1 MPFLTPRA
9 VKWIIASVFL
19 VATAR
24 LAWFVDRYAVNLIFW
39 DQWDFLHG
47 LFVGEDWWTL
57 FRWQHGPQR
66 QGLGNLITAALYSA
80 TGWNARADAAAAAVL
95 MLLAALAG
103 LWLVRRLCGQLRPW
117 DAVVPLLFLTTSSA
131 ETYAAATNLAHGP
144 LSALFLVALA
154 LALTVQSHSVRC
166 ALIVGVNALAVNTGF
181 TLLLGPV
188 TPALLLLFASAP
200 TLRPSARVTYAAGAA
215 ASIGA
220 MALVLK
226 GLVFHSATSCFQF
239 PHPRPLE
246 YLPFAGSL
254 LTHALG
260 LYAGDDVTPS
270 ALASIVAIV
279 VVALW
284 AYATFRLIRSRG
296 DSMLWNVAGLLLTFT
311 VLFTIVT
318 TVGRVCLGLY
328 AASATRYIPY
338 VLPGLL
344 AVYLLPRSG
353 EATRI
358 RTTVLALFL
367 AGVTAREVA
376 AARNDAE
383 ASHHATHKRLWADCY
398 LARHVVAECDAET
411 GGPIYPAAEATGLQE
426 KLDWLEERR
435 YSLFQERTRLR
446 FGPVARAERSRDR
459 PSRR

>member
-24 LAWFVDRYAVNLIFW
+24 LAWFVDRYAVNLLFW
-39 DQWDFLHG
+39 DQWDFLNG
-47 LFVGEDWWTL
+47 LFVGEDLWTL

-66 QGLGNLITAALYSA
+66 QGLGNLIDAALYPA

-103 LWLVRRLCGQLRPW
+103 LWLVRRVCGPLRPW

-131 ETYAAATNLAHGP
+131 ETYTAATNLAHGP

-154 LALTVQSHSVRC
+154 LALTVQSHSARC
-166 ALIVGVNALAVNTGF
+166 ALIVAVNFLAVNTGF

-188 TPALLLLFASAP
+188 TPALQLLFASAP
-200 TLRPSARVTYAAGAA
+200 TLPPSARATYAAGAA

-220 MALVLK
+220 MALLFK
-226 GLVFHSATSCFQF
+226 GFVFQSAASCFQF

-246 YLPFAGSL
+246 YLPFAGSI
-254 LTHALG
+254 LTHGLG
-260 LYAGDDVTPS
+260 LHVGDNVSPS
-270 ALASIVAIV
+270 ALASIVAIA

-296 DSMLWNVAGLLLTFT
+296 NSVLWCVASVLLTFT
-311 VLFTIVT
+311 VLFTLLT
-318 TVGRVCLGLY
+318 TVGRVCLGPN
-328 AASATRYIPY
+328 AASATRYIPC
-338 VLPGLL
+338 VLPALL
-344 AVYLLPRSG
+344 AMYLLPRSG
-353 EATRI
+353 KATRT

-367 AGVTAREVA
+367 AGVTAREIA
-376 AARNDAE
+376 AARNDAV
-383 ASHHATHKRLWADCY
+383 AVHHATHKRLWADCY

-426 KLDWLEERR
+426 KLDWLEARR

-446 FGPVARAERSRDR
+446 FGPGARAESVEG
-459 PSRR
+459 PP

>member
-1 MPFLTPRA
+1 MAFLTPR
-9 VKWIIASVFL
+9 VVRGIVASAFI

-24 LAWFVDRYAVNLIFW
+24 LAWFVDRYAVNVIFW

-47 LFVGEDWWTL
+47 VFAGVDWWTL

-66 QGLGNLITAALYSA
+66 QGLGNLIDAALYPA
-80 TGWNARADAAAAAVL
+80 TGWNARADAAAAAAL
-95 MLLAALAG
+95 TFLAALGG
-103 LWLVRRLCGQLRPW
+103 LWLVRRICGPLRPW
-117 DAVVPLLFLTTSSA
+117 DAVVPLMFLTTSNA
-131 ETYAAATNLAHGP
+131 ETYAATTNLAHGP
-144 LSALFLVALA
+144 LPALFLVALG

-166 ALIVGVNALAVNTGF
+166 ALVVGVNFLAVNTGF

-200 TLRPSARVTYAAGAA
+200 GLPSSARASYAAGAA

-220 MALVLK
+220 MALLLK
-226 GLVFHSATSCFQF
+226 GFVFQSATSCFQF

-246 YLPFAGSL
+246 YLPFAGSIL
-254 LTHALG
+254 SHALG
-260 LYAGDDVTPS
+260 LYADDDTSSTLVS
-270 ALASIVAIV
+270 AVAIA

-296 DSMLWNVAGLLLTFT
+296 DSVLWSVAGVLLTFT
-311 VLFTIVT
+311 LLFTLVT
-318 TVGRVCLGLY
+318 TVGRVCLGLH
-328 AASATRYIPY
+328 AASASRYIPY

-353 EATRI
+353 EATRL

-367 AGVTAREVA
+367 AAVSAREVA

-383 ASHHATHKRLWADCY
+383 AVQYATQKRLWADCY
-398 LARHVVAECDAET
+398 LARHVVAECDVVA

-426 KLDWLEERR
+426 KLDWLEARR

-446 FGPVARAERSRDR
+446 FGPGGARAEGVGG
-459 PSRR
+459 PP